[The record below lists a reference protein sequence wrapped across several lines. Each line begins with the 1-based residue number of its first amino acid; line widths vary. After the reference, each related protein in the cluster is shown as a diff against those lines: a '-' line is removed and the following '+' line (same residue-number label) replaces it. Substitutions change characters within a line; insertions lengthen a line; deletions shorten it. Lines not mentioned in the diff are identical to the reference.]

1 MKRTVKRILA
11 VLLTAVMLLS
21 VVPIGA
27 LAVGGKNNGE
37 LETDT
42 YVKGS
47 SSVGTM
53 LAETLENAQNEYESD
68 FESGAFVSGLD
79 LKGLKAKV
87 NFSTQKDAR
96 LVVAVYAEDSGKM
109 LTSGVKD
116 VSAEETSVTVDINKA
131 SLPQYYRVKAF
142 LIDADDMSALCSPYT
157 DNTHTQSYIDFMSK
171 DVNDFDSDKVINL
184 DDNEE
189 NNFLVVAENAEKIVG
204 TSSKNILV
212 SADYDNGVYEFKEI
226 DDSIKNLKPGDV
238 FYFGGLEKDE
248 VIKIKTIK
256 ISGTKATIVS
266 DDFELEDAFE
276 YIKID
281 SSEIQQEL
289 STQSSGAKKA
299 KKVEHEESLEFF
311 DASFEIN
318 YKEKENGTRGFQ
330 ITHHVNKEGLKVKET
345 PDSEKDWNDNDGKV
359 LANVKADVKLK
370 VDFKVYIAKKYKE
383 ISFSVTGEAGITLNI
398 GAEFEHTFKLGKF
411 EATFFK
417 IISVGVGIG
426 IKVNL
431 KIIVTVSGTLTFK
444 RGFEVKNGEWN
455 IINDKPAFKPE
466 VKVEGEIFIGIVLT
480 PYLNLI
486 DGHVVNIEAPIT
498 VGPKLS
504 VSLSSDVLND
514 PNHDCNACLS
524 GSINVELEIKA
535 DVWICNKKHNSNERH
550 WELGKHTSTWYITD
564 FYFSITHGKFGW
576 GKCPYIKAEDD
587 PNTGNEGLTGAEK
600 TGDIIKFGSYPQSKV
615 TDEAIIDGLNS
626 QSLSWK
632 SYNYYSGTGSWEDG
646 NMKPSD
652 YMKYA
657 DIVFNGNKY
666 RAVTF
671 SEYRPYETG
680 DTSSSSNTYQNDNG
694 YYTNK
699 VYYFKYE
706 PLKWRVLDASTGLIV
721 CDSTIDSQAYNNYVL
736 DADGY
741 YWGDSN
747 KNHYASNW
755 ENSSLRKWLNEDFY
769 NTAFSKLQQD
779 RIQKLTRENKSTYSS
794 KYDSN
799 PTSDKITLL
808 SYNDVLN
815 TSYGFSSS
823 SDEEDTTRL
832 RKGTDYAK
840 CQGLGVG
847 TSGNSLW
854 LLRSSNESHL
864 ASGVFDDGWTYISY
878 SDGYVNNT
886 YSGIVPALN
895 LSVSSSASDG
905 TGSNDSVFTG
915 TEATGTIINFGSYP
929 QSKVTDSATLKKLDN
944 APKQWESYEYY
955 SGTGN
960 RDDGNMEPSD
970 YMKYADIKLGGE
982 KYRAVTF
989 SEYRPY
995 CTGYTSST
1003 SNSYQDYNGYHTNN
1017 VYYFKYEPLKW
1028 RVLDASTGLVVCD
1041 SIIDSQPYNNYILNV
1056 DFDWWGDSDRKHY
1069 ASNWEYSSLRA
1080 WLNNEFY
1087 NTAFS
1092 KTQQSRVQKIEREN
1106 KSTYSSEYDSNPT
1119 LDKIT
1124 ILSYDDVLN
1133 MSYGFSSL
1141 YSTYDTVR
1149 QRKGTDYA
1157 KCQGLY
1163 VYNSSTS
1170 SYNGT
1175 SWWWLRSPIHSDD
1188 VTGVSCDGRAKKN
1201 CGACFTCD
1209 GGGVI
1214 PALNLTQSKIGT
1226 SSITSGEIAAEEVTD
1241 ENASRTSQAAQT
1253 VYAPLVNGEFTL
1265 GSAVDGNRYMVYGV
1279 TDYSD
1284 GFTLTSNNLVYID
1297 QSEGKDGKVTL
1308 TYKPSRTD
1316 SATVIVVG
1324 DFGSGIEA
1332 KKVEFKTGYTVT
1344 WNIDGKT
1351 VTEIYAAGDKLTPP
1365 TVPSKSGYTFKGW
1378 DKSVPSTMPANDQ
1391 TFTAVYEKNVEK
1403 KNVKSVSI
1411 DDLSLNYKKSTTLK
1425 PTIKADDGAKYKVEY
1440 STSNAKVAT
1449 VDKNGKVTATKRG
1462 SGTATIICTVT
1473 DSNGN
1478 VVKDTCKVSVKLSF
1492 GQILIVYVLFGWI
1505 WY

>member
-11 VLLTAVMLLS
+11 ILLTVVMLLS
-21 VVPIGA
+21 VAPVGA

-79 LKGLKAKV
+79 LKGLKAEV
-87 NFSTQKDAR
+87 TFSTQKDAK

-109 LTSGVKD
+109 LASGVKD
-116 VSAEETSVTVDINKA
+116 VSTEETSVTVDINKV

-157 DNTHTQSYIDFMSK
+157 DNTHTQAYIDFMSK

-189 NNFLVVAENAEKIVG
+189 NNFLVVAENAEKVVG

-226 DDSIKNLKPGDV
+226 DDSIKSLKPGDV

-370 VDFKVYIAKKYKE
+370 VDFKIYIAKKYKE
-383 ISFSVTGEAGITLNI
+383 ISFAVTGEAGITLNI

-431 KIIVTVSGTLTFK
+431 KITVTVSGTLTFK

-466 VKVEGEIFIGIVLT
+466 VKVEGEIYIGIVLT
-480 PYLNLI
+480 PYLNII

-498 VGPKLS
+498 VGPKLT

-535 DVWICNKKHNSNERH
+535 DVWICNKKHNSDERH
-550 WELGKHTSTWYITD
+550 WELGKHTSTWHITD

-576 GKCPYIKAEDD
+576 GKCQYIKAEDD
-587 PNTGNEGLTGAEK
+587 PNTGNEGLTGKEK

-615 TDEAIIDGLNS
+615 TDEVIIDGLNS

-632 SYNYYSGTGSWEDG
+632 SYNYYSGTGDWDDG
-646 NMKPSD
+646 NMKSSD

-671 SEYRPYETG
+671 SEYRPYWTG
-680 DTSSSSNTYQNDNG
+680 YTSSSSNTYQDDNG
-694 YYTNK
+694 YYTDN

-706 PLKWRVLDASTGLIV
+706 PLKWRVLDAGTGLVV
-721 CDSTIDSQAYNNYVL
+721 CDSVIDSQAYNNYVL
-736 DADGY
+736 YSNGEY
-741 YWGDSN
+741 YGDSG

-779 RIQKLTRENKSTYSS
+779 RIQKLTRENKSTYNSS
-794 KYDSN
+794 YDSN

-808 SYNDVLN
+808 SYWDVLN

-823 SDEEDTTRL
+823 
-832 RKGTDYAK
+832 Y
-840 CQGLGVG
+840 
-847 TSGNSLW
+847 
-854 LLRSSNESHL
+854 
-864 ASGVFDDGWTYISY
+864 
-878 SDGYVNNT
+878 
-886 YSGIVPALN
+886 
-895 LSVSSSASDG
+895 
-905 TGSNDSVFTG
+905 
-915 TEATGTIINFGSYP
+915 
-929 QSKVTDSATLKKLDN
+929 N
-944 APKQWESYEYY
+944 A
-955 SGTGN
+955 
-960 RDDGNMEPSD
+960 
-970 YMKYADIKLGGE
+970 
-982 KYRAVTF
+982 
-989 SEYRPY
+989 
-995 CTGYTSST
+995 
-1003 SNSYQDYNGYHTNN
+1003 
-1017 VYYFKYEPLKW
+1017 
-1028 RVLDASTGLVVCD
+1028 
-1041 SIIDSQPYNNYILNV
+1041 
-1056 DFDWWGDSDRKHY
+1056 
-1069 ASNWEYSSLRA
+1069 
-1080 WLNNEFY
+1080 
-1087 NTAFS
+1087 
-1092 KTQQSRVQKIEREN
+1092 
-1106 KSTYSSEYDSNPT
+1106 
-1119 LDKIT
+1119 
-1124 ILSYDDVLN
+1124 
-1133 MSYGFSSL
+1133 
-1141 YSTYDTVR
+1141 YDTAR

-1157 KCQGLY
+1157 KCQGLW
-1163 VYNSSTS
+1163 VSSN
-1170 SYNGT
+1170 YGGT
-1175 SWWWLRSPIHSDD
+1175 SWWWLRSPDGSGSA
-1188 VTGVSCDGRAKKN
+1188 TGVDYDGWAN
-1201 CGACFTCD
+1201 YYYFDVVGTS
-1209 GGGVI
+1209 GGVL
-1214 PALNLTQSKIGT
+1214 PALNLEKSTIST
-1226 SSITSGEIAAEEVTD
+1226 SSIHTGGLAADEAGD
-1241 ENASRTSQAAQT
+1241 ENSSKTSKATQT
-1253 VYAPLVNGEFTL
+1253 VYAPLKNGEFTL
-1265 GSAVDGNRYMVYGV
+1265 GSAVDGNGYMVYGV
-1279 TDYSD
+1279 TDYDD
-1284 GFTLTSNNLVYID
+1284 GFTLTTDNLVYID
-1297 QSEGKDGKVTL
+1297 RSEGENGKVTL

-1324 DFGSGIEA
+1324 DFGNGIEA
-1332 KKVEFKTGYTVT
+1332 RKVEFKTGYTVT

-1365 TVPSKSGYTFKGW
+1365 TAPKKDGYTFKGW
-1378 DKSVPSTMPANDQ
+1378 DESVPSTMPSNDL

-1411 DDLSLNYKKSTTLK
+1411 GDITLNYKKSTTLK
-1425 PTIKADDGAKYKVEY
+1425 PTIKADEGAEYTVKY
-1440 STSNAKVAT
+1440 SSSNTKVAT
-1449 VDKNGKVTATKRG
+1449 VDNNGKVTATKRG
-1462 SGTATIICTVT
+1462 SGSATITCTVT

-1478 VVKDTCKVSVKLSF
+1478 TVTDTCNVKVKLSF
-1492 GQILIVYVLFGWI
+1492 GQILITYILFGWI

>member
-11 VLLTAVMLLS
+11 VLLTAVMLIS

-79 LKGLKAKV
+79 LKGLKAEV
-87 NFSTQKDAR
+87 NFSTQKDAK
-96 LVVAVYAEDSGKM
+96 LIVAVYAEDSGKM

-142 LIDADDMSALCSPYT
+142 LIDADNMSALCSPYT
-157 DNTHTQSYIDFMSK
+157 DNTHTQAYIDFMSK

-486 DGHVVNIEAPIT
+486 DGYVVNIEAPIT

-671 SEYRPYETG
+671 SKYRPCGTG
-680 DTSSSSNTYQNDNG
+680 YTSSSSTTYQDDNG
-694 YYTNK
+694 YYTGN

-706 PLKWRVLDASTGLIV
+706 PLKWRVLDASTGLVV
-721 CDSTIDSQAYNNYVL
+721 CDSVIDSQAYNNYFL
-736 DADGY
+736 NSNGEY
-741 YWGDSN
+741 YGDSG
-747 KNHYASNW
+747 KNRYASNW
-755 ENSSLRKWLNEDFY
+755 ENSSLKKWLNEDFY

-808 SYNDVLN
+808 SYWDALN

-823 SDEEDTTRL
+823 HNTDDT
-832 RKGTDYAK
+832 A
-840 CQGLGVG
+840 
-847 TSGNSLW
+847 
-854 LLRSSNESHL
+854 
-864 ASGVFDDGWTYISY
+864 
-878 SDGYVNNT
+878 
-886 YSGIVPALN
+886 
-895 LSVSSSASDG
+895 
-905 TGSNDSVFTG
+905 
-915 TEATGTIINFGSYP
+915 
-929 QSKVTDSATLKKLDN
+929 
-944 APKQWESYEYY
+944 
-955 SGTGN
+955 
-960 RDDGNMEPSD
+960 
-970 YMKYADIKLGGE
+970 
-982 KYRAVTF
+982 
-989 SEYRPY
+989 
-995 CTGYTSST
+995 
-1003 SNSYQDYNGYHTNN
+1003 
-1017 VYYFKYEPLKW
+1017 
-1028 RVLDASTGLVVCD
+1028 
-1041 SIIDSQPYNNYILNV
+1041 
-1056 DFDWWGDSDRKHY
+1056 
-1069 ASNWEYSSLRA
+1069 
-1080 WLNNEFY
+1080 
-1087 NTAFS
+1087 
-1092 KTQQSRVQKIEREN
+1092 
-1106 KSTYSSEYDSNPT
+1106 
-1119 LDKIT
+1119 
-1124 ILSYDDVLN
+1124 
-1133 MSYGFSSL
+1133 
-1141 YSTYDTVR
+1141 R

-1157 KCQGLY
+1157 KCQGLI
-1163 VYNSSTS
+1163 VSTS
-1170 SYNGT
+1170 SSYSGN
-1175 SWWWLRSPIHSDD
+1175 SWWWLRSPGKSNYASVVDHDGWANYIHFVFITS
-1188 VTGVSCDGRAKKN
+1188 N
-1201 CGACFTCD
+1201 
-1209 GGGVI
+1209 GVI
-1214 PALNLTQSKIGT
+1214 PALNLGKSTIST
-1226 SSITSGEIAAEEVTD
+1226 SSILTGEIAAEEVTD
-1241 ENASRTSQAAQT
+1241 ENAPRTSQAAQT
-1253 VYAPLVNGEFTL
+1253 VYAPLANGEFTL
-1265 GSAVDGNRYMVYGV
+1265 GSAIDGNRYMVYGV

-1284 GFTLTSNNLVYID
+1284 GFTLTSDNLVYIG

-1308 TYKPSRTD
+1308 TYKPSKTD
-1316 SATVIVVG
+1316 EATVIVVG

-1332 KKVEFKTGYTVT
+1332 KKVELKTGYTVT

-1378 DKSVPSTMPANDQ
+1378 DKSVPSTMPASDL

-1411 DDLSLNYKKSTTLK
+1411 DDISLNYKKSTTLK

-1462 SGTATIICTVT
+1462 SGSATIICTVT